1 MDLEAVIFDLDGTL
15 ADTMSVC
22 LQAFQ
27 ETLQYYSGRS
37 ISLQELYPLFGP
49 SEEGI
54 LRLLLPDQ
62 APEAYRRYLA
72 SYQRLHQSCTSP
84 FAGVD
89 DLLDVLANRGIRTA
103 IATGKSPET
112 AEISMQA
119 LGLAAR
125 VERMETG
132 FADRGDKP
140 ELIHRIL
147 EGWAIPAERA
157 AYVGDVLTD
166 LYAAERAGVLPI
178 GAAWAETSPLRNV
191 DPRDGWL
198 IFEQV
203 QDFATWIKGIDH

>member
-1 MDLEAVIFDLDGTL
+1 MKLAAVIFDLDGTL
-15 ADTMSVC
+15 ADTMGVC

-27 ETLQYYSGRS
+27 ETLLHYSGRS

-62 APEAYRRYLA
+62 APEAYRRFLA
-72 SYQRLHQSCTSP
+72 SYQRLHQNCTAP

-89 DLLDVLANRGIRTA
+89 DLLSILAKRGIRTA

-112 AEISMQA
+112 AEISLQA

-125 VERMETG
+125 VERTETG

-140 ELIHRIL
+140 ELIRRIL
-147 EGWAIPAERA
+147 EGWRMPAERA

-166 LYAAERAGVLPI
+166 LYAAECAGVMPI
-178 GAAWAETSPLRNV
+178 GAAWAGTSPLRSV
-191 DPRDGWL
+191 APRDGWL

-203 QDFATWIKGIDH
+203 QDFADWIKAIDH